1 MASFGENLRREREL
15 RGITLGELANATKVG
30 TRHLEALERN
40 QFHRLPGGIFN
51 RGFVR
56 AVARYMKLDEDFWI
70 SEYARAAGEEPEVL
84 AHYVKAPPRAAPTG
98 HRRSVLSFVALLV
111 LFAVGTYVV
120 HDLRVRRAAEAAQA
134 GPPAPIQSGHLNTS
148 GDENSGAQQPGRL
161 GAVPAANASPSSS
174 TASEQPPTAPEQR
187 AGEAAPPA
195 PRPSALVGE
204 AQSAAQPAHLGAGTE
219 LRLQVDV
226 VEASWVRVAVDDK
239 VRYEGRVQPGEPRRF
254 RGSRRFEVSTRN
266 ASAVVLTLNGE
277 TLPPLGQPGEE
288 RTVVLTA
295 QDLKP
300 APR

>member
-15 RGITLGELANATKVG
+15 RGITLNELANSTKVG
-30 TRHLEALERN
+30 VRHLEALERN

-56 AVARYMKLDEDFWI
+56 AVARYMKLDEAFWI

-84 AHYVKAPPRAAPTG
+84 AHYVKEPPSPTAAG
-98 HRRSVLSFVALLV
+98 HRRSAWSFAALLV
-111 LFAVGTYVV
+111 LFAVGVYVV

-134 GPPAPIQSGHLNTS
+134 GPPAPIQPGHLTAPVDESRSATS
-148 GDENSGAQQPGRL
+148 PAPSGAL
-161 GAVPAANASPSSS
+161 PAATNAVDSSS
-174 TASEQPPTAPEQR
+174 TATRPESQPALAQPNPASAEP
-187 AGEAAPPA
+187 AAVEAAAAPQAAPA
-195 PRPSALVGE
+195 D
-204 AQSAAQPAHLGAGTE
+204 

-226 VEASWVRVAVDDK
+226 VEEAWVRVAVDDQ
-239 VRYEGRVQPGEPRRF
+239 VRYQGQVKPGEPRRF
-254 RGSRRFEVSTRN
+254 RGSRRLEISTRN

>member
-15 RGITLGELANATKVG
+15 RGITLAELANATKVG
-30 TRHLEALERN
+30 TRHIEALERN

-70 SEYARAAGEEPEVL
+70 AEYARAAGEEPEVL
-84 AHYVKAPPRAAPTG
+84 AQYVKAPPKPAPAG
-98 HRRSVLSFVALLV
+98 PRRSPLSFVALLV
-111 LFAVGTYVV
+111 LFVVGAYLV
-120 HDLRVRRAAEAAQA
+120 HDLRVRRAAEAAPTQVSA
-134 GPPAPIQSGHLNTS
+134 PPSPAQTAPASLN
-148 GDENSGAQQPGRL
+148 
-161 GAVPAANASPSSS
+161 VASSSS
-174 TASEQPPTAPEQR
+174 TASEQAP
-187 AGEAAPPA
+187 AAPQPPLAAAPA
-195 PRPSALVGE
+195 EPAATESAPGDAASE
-204 AQSAAQPAHLGAGTE
+204 AGPAD

-226 VEASWVRVAVDDK
+226 VEESWVRVAVDDQ
-239 VRYEGRVQPGEPRRF
+239 VRYEGRVQPGQPRRF

-288 RTVVLTA
+288 RTVLLTA

>member
-15 RGITLGELANATKVG
+15 RGITLNELANATKVG
-30 TRHLEALERN
+30 VRHLEALERN

-56 AVARYMKLDEDFWI
+56 AVARYMKLDETFWI
-70 SEYARAAGEEPEVL
+70 SEYARAAGDEPEVL
-84 AHYVKAPPRAAPTG
+84 AHYVKEAPSSAAAG
-98 HRRSVLSFVALLV
+98 HRRSAWSFVALLV
-111 LFAVGTYVV
+111 LFAVGAYVV
-120 HDLRVRRAAEAAQA
+120 HDLRMRRAAEAAATQA
-134 GPPAPIQSGHLNTS
+134 VPPAPHLSAPGGGGESTQS
-148 GDENSGAQQPGRL
+148 PGRL
-161 GAVPAANASPSSS
+161 GAGPPVSPTAVDSSPAAPAPAA
-174 TASEQPPTAPEQR
+174 TEPAAVETAP
-187 AGEAAPPA
+187 AD
-195 PRPSALVGE
+195 
-204 AQSAAQPAHLGAGTE
+204 

-226 VEASWVRVAVDDK
+226 VEESWVRVAVDDQ
-239 VRYEGRVQPGEPRRF
+239 VRFEGRVQPGEPRRF

-288 RTVVLTA
+288 RTVLLTA

>member
-30 TRHLEALERN
+30 VRHIEALERN

-56 AVARYMKLDEDFWI
+56 AIARYMKLDEDFWI
-70 SEYARAAGEEPEVL
+70 SEYARAAGEEPEVV
-84 AHYVKAPPRAAPTG
+84 ARYVKAPPQPAPVG
-98 HRRSVLSFVALLV
+98 HRRSALSFVALLA
-111 LFAVGTYVV
+111 LFAVGAYVV
-120 HDLRVRRAAEAAQA
+120 HDLRMRRAAEAAQA
-134 GPPAPIQSGHLNTS
+134 ADAAPHRNAPAGTNQST
-148 GDENSGAQQPGRL
+148 QQPGHF
-161 GAVPAANASPSSS
+161 GAG
-174 TASEQPPTAPEQR
+174 PTALNAVDSTTTTPEPQ
-187 AGEAAPPA
+187 AGEAAPHPN
-195 PRPSALVGE
+195 ALAGE
-204 AQSAAQPAHLGAGTE
+204 SEGNRQPGLLGAVATE
-219 LRLQVDV
+219 TETAAAPADLRLQIDV
-226 VEASWVRVAVDDK
+226 VEDAWVRVAVDDH
-239 VRYEGRVQPGEPRRF
+239 VRYEGRIKPGEPRRF

-288 RTVVLTA
+288 RTVLLTA

>member
-15 RGITLGELANATKVG
+15 RGITLNELANSTKVG
-30 TRHLEALERN
+30 VRHLEALERN

-56 AVARYMKLDEDFWI
+56 AIARYMKLDEDFWM

-84 AHYVKAPPRAAPTG
+84 ARYVKQTPPPAAG
-98 HRRSVLSFVALLV
+98 HRRSAWSFAALLV
-111 LFAVGTYVV
+111 LFAVGAYVV
-120 HDLRVRRAAEAAQA
+120 HDLRMRRAAEAAPTQA
-134 GPPAPIQSGHLNTS
+134 APAPAVARTADSSSTPTAPVPLATPPAPDPL
-148 GDENSGAQQPGRL
+148 
-161 GAVPAANASPSSS
+161 S
-174 TASEQPPTAPEQR
+174 TAP
-187 AGEAAPPA
+187 AGETGSAQPPA
-195 PRPSALVGE
+195 PSSAPPEAAGE
-204 AQSAAQPAHLGAGTE
+204 PTD

-226 VEASWVRVAVDDK
+226 VEEAWVRVTVDDEM
-239 VRYEGRVQPGEPRRF
+239 RYDGRVQPGQPRRF
-254 RGSRRFEVSTRN
+254 RASHRFEVSTRN

>member
-15 RGITLGELANATKVG
+15 RGITLSELANCTKIGV
-30 TRHLEALERN
+30 RHLEALERN

-70 SEYARAAGEEPEVL
+70 SEYARATGEEPEVM
-84 AHYVKAPPRAAPTG
+84 ARYVVETPSRPAAG
-98 HRRSVLSFVALLV
+98 RHRSAWSFVALLV
-111 LFAVGTYVV
+111 LFAVGAYVV
-120 HDLRVRRAAEAAQA
+120 HDLRMRRAAEAAQA
-134 GPPAPIQSGHLNTS
+134 ADAGPH
-148 GDENSGAQQPGRL
+148 
-161 GAVPAANASPSSS
+161 
-174 TASEQPPTAPEQR
+174 
-187 AGEAAPPA
+187 
-195 PRPSALVGE
+195 PSALVGE
-204 AQSAAQPAHLGAGTE
+204 QQGTRQPERLGAAPASVDSSSTATQPE
-219 LRLQVDV
+219 PQPTSPEPAPVPAAPAASEAAPAADTAPADLRLQVDV
-226 VEASWVRVAVDDK
+226 VEEAWVRIAVDDQ
-239 VRYEGRVQPGEPRRF
+239 VRYQGQVKPGAPRRF

-300 APR
+300 TPR

>member
-30 TRHLEALERN
+30 VRHIEALERN

-56 AVARYMKLDEDFWI
+56 AIARYMKLDEDFWI

-84 AHYVKAPPRAAPTG
+84 ARYVKETPTAASPG
-98 HRRSVLSFVALLV
+98 HRRSALSFVALLV
-111 LFAVGTYVV
+111 LFAVGAYVV
-120 HDLRVRRAAEAAQA
+120 HDLRMRRAAEAAQA
-134 GPPAPIQSGHLNTS
+134 ADAAPLRNAPAGTSQST
-148 GDENSGAQQPGRL
+148 QQPGHF
-161 GAVPAANASPSSS
+161 GAGPAALNAVDSSS
-174 TASEQPPTAPEQR
+174 AATTPEPQPGEAVSHPNAL
-187 AGEAAPPA
+187 AGE
-195 PRPSALVGE
+195 SEGS
-204 AQSAAQPAHLGAGTE
+204 QQPGHLGAGAAETGTAAAPAD
-219 LRLQVDV
+219 LRLQIDV
-226 VEASWVRVAVDDK
+226 VEDAWVRVAVDDQ
-239 VRYEGRVQPGEPRRF
+239 VRYEGRVKPGEPRRF

>member
-30 TRHLEALERN
+30 VRHIEALERN

-56 AVARYMKLDEDFWI
+56 AIARYMKLDEDFWI

-84 AHYVKAPPRAAPTG
+84 AHYVKETPRAAPAG
-98 HRRSVLSFVALLV
+98 HRRSALSFVALLV
-111 LFAVGTYVV
+111 LFAVGAYVV
-120 HDLRVRRAAEAAQA
+120 HDLRMRRAAEAAQA
-134 GPPAPIQSGHLNTS
+134 ADAAPLRNAPAGTSQST
-148 GDENSGAQQPGRL
+148 QQPGHF
-161 GAVPAANASPSSS
+161 GAGPAALNAVDSSS
-174 TASEQPPTAPEQR
+174 AATTPEPQP
-187 AGEAAPPA
+187 GEAAPHPN
-195 PRPSALVGE
+195 ALAGE
-204 AQSAAQPAHLGAGTE
+204 SEGSQQPGHLGAGAAETGTAAAPAD
-219 LRLQVDV
+219 LRLQIDV
-226 VEASWVRVAVDDK
+226 VEDAWVRVAVDDQ
-239 VRYEGRVQPGEPRRF
+239 VRYEGRVKPGEPRRF